1 MIGRL
6 LPGVTIDQAQAD
18 LTMLASQ
25 LAPAQTDTRLP
36 PRVAVYAARTLMP
49 EIALPAAMFTG
60 LLLVIVG
67 LVLLLACV
75 NIANLLLSRSA
86 GRAREISIRLSLGA
100 TRSRVVR
107 QLLTESLLLSLI
119 GGAAAAILA
128 LFAARAIG
136 GAVASVPSPVPLGLV
151 FALDWRLV
159 GAAVGLAV
167 ATTLAFG
174 LVPAMQSTKPDLLPA
189 MKEGRSPRD
198 RPARNSGPCS

>member
-1 MIGRL
+1 
-6 LPGVTIDQAQAD
+6 
-18 LTMLASQ
+18 
-25 LAPAQTDTRLP
+25 
-36 PRVAVYAARTLMP
+36 MP

-67 LVLLLACV
+67 VVLLLACV

-136 GAVASVPSPVPLGLV
+136 GAVSSVPSPVPLGLV
-151 FALDWRLV
+151 FAQTGVSSAQPWGWRSRQHSHSASSL
-159 GAAVGLAV
+159 
-167 ATTLAFG
+167 
-174 LVPAMQSTKPDLLPA
+174 
-189 MKEGRSPRD
+189 
-198 RPARNSGPCS
+198 PCSRRNRIFCLP

>member
-136 GAVASVPSPVPLGLV
+136 GPWRRCQARCHLVSCSPSTGVSSAQPLG
-151 FALDWRLV
+151 WRSRQHSHSASSL
-159 GAAVGLAV
+159 
-167 ATTLAFG
+167 
-174 LVPAMQSTKPDLLPA
+174 
-189 MKEGRSPRD
+189 
-198 RPARNSGPCS
+198 PCSRRNRTFCLP